1 MAGPIIGGYP
11 MGLTSKFGWAL
22 GLDAFAS
29 RFAGFII
36 GFLKRPKELTKKEDL
51 DKILTKK
58 YSFDINCTILVPGF
72 TFAHEMRW

>member
-1 MAGPIIGGYP
+1 
-11 MGLTSKFGWAL
+11 MGLTSTFGWAL

-36 GFLKRPKELTKKEDL
+36 GFLKRPKKFAKIEDL

-58 YSFDINCTILVPGF
+58 YSFDINCAILILGF
-72 TFAHEMRW
+72 TFAHEMS